1 MQHDTAL
8 QARMDALITEW
19 EQAGDRR
26 SVFLACYN
34 RMTASMFAA
43 LAAGRFHDPA
53 WVSRLTHE
61 FADYY
66 FVALDA
72 YERQDAHLPMVWQ
85 RAFELAQVPETPI
98 IQSLLLGV
106 NAHINYDLVQVL
118 ADLLE
123 PEWATLTAE
132 QRRMRLLDHTTVN
145 EVIAATI
152 DCVQDDV
159 IGPYAR
165 LMGLLDLACGP
176 LDEWCTARLL
186 RLWRADVWGQAVTIV
201 ETPDLSVRLEL
212 RRHADTLALQR
223 VHLMLEG
230 GTLGARAFGY
240 PLRWLG
246 RLRLL

>member
-8 QARMDALITEW
+8 QARMDALIAEW
-19 EQAGDRR
+19 EQVGDRR

-34 RMTASMFAA
+34 RMTVGMFAA
-43 LAAGRFHDPA
+43 IAAGRFHDAA
-53 WVSRLTHE
+53 WVRRLTHE

-66 FVALDA
+66 FVALEV
-72 YERQDAHLPMVWQ
+72 YERQDAHLPVVWQ
-85 RAFELAQVPETPI
+85 RAFELAQAPGTPVV
-98 IQSLLLGV
+98 QSLLLGV

-123 PEWATLTAE
+123 PEWDDLNPE
-132 QRRMRLLDHTTVN
+132 QRRMRFQDYTTVN

-152 DCVQDDV
+152 DSVQDDV
-159 IGPYAR
+159 IRPYAR
-165 LMGLLDLACGP
+165 LMGLFDLACGP

-186 RLWRADVWGQAVTIV
+186 RLWRADVWGQAITIV
-201 ETPDLSVRLEL
+201 ETPDLPGRLEL
-212 RRHADTLALQR
+212 RRRADDLALQR

-230 GTLGARAFGY
+230 GALGARAFGY